1 MMLFS
6 CTNSEGYGTYLASVF
21 YDGRI
26 NVVICMY
33 DLFPQPLSLSPLFH
47 HTSCRVV
54 PWFLFDIPSGVSK
67 ENKKT
72 LYIIESKKFIYITN
86 SLDFNNLAECD
97 ATTLSR

>member
-1 MMLFS
+1 MMMLFS

-72 LYIIESKKFIYITN
+72 LYIIESK
-86 SLDFNNLAECD
+86 NLS
-97 ATTLSR
+97 T